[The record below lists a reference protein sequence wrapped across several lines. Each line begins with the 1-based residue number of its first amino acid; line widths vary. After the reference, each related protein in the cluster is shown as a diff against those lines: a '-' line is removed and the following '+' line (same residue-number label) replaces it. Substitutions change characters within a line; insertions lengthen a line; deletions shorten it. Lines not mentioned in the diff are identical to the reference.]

1 MKRLFVVM
9 WGIILCLTL
18 AACGKSVTVDD
29 LTAHD
34 WVMETQEQDAEVK
47 FIASFNDKEM
57 ILTIDTSDM
66 ETNASNE
73 WEQAGEELGKQ
84 MIENM
89 AFHVAYQLE
98 EETIH
103 LKNEELELDND
114 YKVKLDGEN
123 VVFTPEEPQETETI
137 TLAPLEKTTD
147 TEE

>member
-9 WGIILCLTL
+9 WGIILCLAL

>member
-9 WGIILCLTL
+9 WGIILCLAL

-114 YKVKLDGEN
+114 YKVRMDGEN

-147 TEE
+147 TDE

>member
-114 YKVKLDGEN
+114 YKVRMDGEN

-137 TLAPLEKTTD
+137 TLAPLENTTD
-147 TEE
+147 TDE

>member
-1 MKRLFVVM
+1 MKRLFVAI
-9 WGIILCLTL
+9 WGIILCFTL